1 MKNFMISVSVV
12 LLVVLAGG
20 FTMNGNDS
28 NPGNPAAK
36 AVKKKVPKSLRDRI
50 YVWGYMIDEVPC
62 RIPYDKQPG
71 GTSCSLETAANYL
84 GVRKVIYMNSEWTPK
99 RLDAYTNA
107 SPSVAKNL
115 FSDKHFERLSGFEEI
130 ICGLQHGD
138 ADNDPKSYAKSARR
152 ISEASLRFKNIKGA
166 IFNDFRTNAP
176 HTFLS
181 PEQLK
186 EVYDNL
192 KSCNP
197 GLKLWL
203 VSYDYQ
209 PPENLVPY
217 VKYFDVLTRWC
228 WMPNPKYWLEDDL
241 SIKIS
246 HLRHFLGKPIVH
258 GLYVYPSDP
267 LADRYMPFELF
278 KQSFEAVAM
287 RKTLGIIIPSSGA
300 FHDPKRRE
308 LIQWMKNYLDWEDAT
323 TARLE

>member
-1 MKNFMISVSVV
+1 MKKCMIFVFAFFFMV
-12 LLVVLAGG
+12 LSGG
-20 FTMNGNDS
+20 LDMRGNDS
-28 NPGNPAAK
+28 NPGNPAGKTVRKPGAI
-36 AVKKKVPKSLRDRI
+36 SLRDRI
-50 YVWGYMIDEVPC
+50 YVWGYVIDEIPC

-71 GTSCSLETAANYL
+71 GTSCSLETAAAYL
-84 GVRKVIYMNSEWTPK
+84 GVKRVIYMNSEWTPK
-99 RLDAYTNA
+99 RLSAYTNA
-107 SPSVAKNL
+107 SPSMAKNL
-115 FSDKHFERLSGFEEI
+115 FSDRHFERLAGFEEV

-166 IFNDFRTNAP
+166 VFNDFRTSAP
-176 HTFLS
+176 QTFLS

-197 GLKLWL
+197 DLKLWL

-209 PPENLVPY
+209 PPENLIPY

-228 WMPNPKYWLEDDL
+228 WMPNPNYWLNDDF

-246 HLRHFLGKPIVH
+246 HLRYFLGKPVIH
-258 GLYVYPSDP
+258 GLYIYPSDP
-267 LADRYMPFELF
+267 SADRYMSFELF
-278 KQSFEAVAM
+278 KKSFEAVAE
-287 RKTLGIIIPSSGA
+287 KKSLGMIIPSSGA

-308 LIQWMKNYLDWEDAT
+308 LIQWMKNYLDWEEAT
-323 TARLE
+323 VTKLE